1 VHPLG
6 EELARRLGSLF
17 PGRGTASAVA
27 LADEARAQE
36 MGGGRTSTAHPWAC
50 AGGRAVSD
58 TPPAREAPPEAWRT
72 RLTNNRKCVSR
83 YGCPAGLRDLRVCP
97 PGHAAPRRLFSLR
110 PSPFRSGNYAR
121 GPHPQ
126 QGGPLVSPVF
136 PRRYRHTLQTRNVR
150 GAILYRVRIDS
161 SALCVRFDFW
171 GRVRSLKTR
180 PGGGLP
186 FLPSPG
192 GGTLRGALLAC
203 RPWPPALPSDPPATH
218 LLGFGVCYI

>member
-1 VHPLG
+1 MHPLG

-150 GAILYRVRIDS
+150 GRS
-161 SALCVRFDFW
+161 FTESASTHPHFACVSIFGDVCEASRRALGAACRF
-171 GRVRSLKTR
+171 S
-180 PGGGLP
+180 PP
-186 FLPSPG
+186 PEAAPS
-192 GGTLRGALLAC
+192 GAL
-203 RPWPPALPSDPPATH
+203 
-218 LLGFGVCYI
+218 F